1 MKNLKH
7 IYGLV
12 VMMFLFASNICTA
25 SVDPIPL
32 DTDVSIEMSVDLSV
46 PMVTVVSETVSNLDT
61 QEDLSIAD
69 SYPCITADN
78 HTRDI
83 ITVDAKSG
91 TQFYK
96 QDWTDT
102 YDYQIEGIPI
112 QYLTEHAQAQAVDD
126 DDMVCYLLSL
136 IGIDCKEIV
145 EEEGEGF

>member
-32 DTDVSIEMSVDLSV
+32 DTDVSIEMSVDLSAPMITTV
-46 PMVTVVSETVSNLDT
+46 PETVSNLE

-78 HTRDI
+78 HKRDI
-83 ITVDAKSG
+83 ITADARSG

-112 QYLTEHAQAQAVDD
+112 QYLAEQSHVEAVED

-136 IGIDCKEIV
+136 IGIDCKKIV